1 MVKTITRGFKSW
13 EIKILDVVTDKVLAT
28 DTVYVKPDDKRIA
41 IKFIKA
47 TGNTSFKIETV
58 LHTDKREMS
67 IDTFIEHSTPVEV
80 EEKKEV

>member
-58 LHTDKREMS
+58 LHTDKREIS